1 MYNKEELLQ
10 AVWDDPNKI
19 MPNMDFKFSGG
30 NWHSP
35 KRPDG
40 TFGRKRPKTSLK
52 FNPNTKKYWYNY
64 NGESFP
70 SGNIYT
76 LLKLIYN
83 TNDNRDIDI
92 IIGDTYGIEP
102 KELSD
107 EQRKEIAQKK
117 EERAIYAEIAEV
129 ILLAIEGKEGQKARE
144 YIESRGLKPSPRM
157 GAYGSN
163 IRGEIKERLT
173 RKYRYTEQDAEDLL
187 WKAFPVVRKDKGFLR
202 DYSDCYNLAFPY
214 YNGSNKVVGFILR
227 QTAPAQFTND
237 DGEVIDLPKY
247 LYSKGMAR
255 GGYTENLKANLPVI
269 LLEGILDAEAMKQA
283 GYSNVVAIGTDVV
296 GKDKEEDP
304 NRSII
309 QTLQRYG
316 AKNLIYIPDLMYDN
330 EGKIRTT
337 ATKKTIAN
345 IIPLITGKET
355 GVGFISLKIAQL
367 PNPDEEDKQD
377 AASILQNYGKEKIDE
392 ALNDAYDFFEWE
404 LLTAI
409 EEKKDKADLA
419 EAAVRI
425 YNTIP
430 SVIDREILRRV
441 LIKNMTETPYQ
452 ALKDAGIT
460 ASSLSVIDKNNGVTT
475 YRERIVDAAAKLNRA
490 APTATTEKIG
500 DLLNRALK
508 IQNSGAATRFSSQ
521 INITREQIEK
531 QVMAKPSYI
540 ETSWALFSETTG
552 KKARCISFAPANISI
567 IAAPTSHGKTLF
579 MLAAATQLAKKT
591 QKKFIYIS
599 LENDVEQL
607 YIRNLT
613 AYIGDVLKDETNP
626 RKVVREQ
633 IKDND
638 LVNNEAEIKAST
650 SEYWKEVAPYLHF
663 VRGGSDCNE
672 LCENIACTVE
682 EWQSEGVEVGGVFID
697 YIQLLHLPGRS
708 YQRTDE
714 LKAIC
719 DALNDMAKR
728 TGLPVICGSQMN
740 RDSTNNAEKID
751 GVGLSN
757 LGESAGIENIAEDC
771 YMLWS
776 TNKVKDEQYINERG
790 EFNIP
795 ERRKRSRRI
804 YTEKGKSTTNY
815 GRDKKR
821 IDCLYIESLKARE
834 YVTGCYCLL
843 GANFNTGEVKP
854 QSED

>member
-1 MYNKEELLQ
+1 MYNTEELLQ
-10 AVWDDPNKI
+10 AVWDDPNRVI
-19 MPNMDFKFSGG
+19 PNMDFKFNGG
-30 NWHSP
+30 KWQSYQ
-35 KRPDG
+35 RPDG
-40 TFGRKRPKTSLK
+40 ETTKRSDKSVLERKGDTI
-52 FNPNTKKYWYNY
+52 FYNY
-64 NGESFP
+64 HGTSFP

-76 LLKLIYN
+76 LLKLVYN
-83 TNDNRDIDI
+83 TNDYYEVLT

-102 KELSD
+102 TGITE
-107 EQRKEIAQKK
+107 EQGKKIVQKK
-117 EERAIYAEIAEV
+117 EERAIYAEIAKV
-129 ILLAIEGKEGQKARE
+129 ILLAIESKEGQRARE

-163 IRGEIKERLT
+163 IRGEIKALLT

-187 WKAFPVVRKDKGFLR
+187 RKAFPVVRKDKGFLR

-227 QTAPAQFTND
+227 QTAPAKCTND
-237 DGEVIDLPKY
+237 NGEVINLPKY
-247 LYSKGMAR
+247 LYSKGMPK

-283 GYSNVVAIGTDVV
+283 GYSNVVAIGTGAV
-296 GKDKEEDP
+296 GKDNEEDP

-316 AKNLIYIPDLMYDN
+316 AKNLIYIPDLEYN
-330 EGKIRTT
+330 SEGNVKTT

-367 PNPDEEDKQD
+367 PNPDEEEKQD
-377 AASILQNYGKEKIDE
+377 AASILQNCGKEKIDE
-392 ALNDAYDFFEWE
+392 ALNDAHDFYYWE

-409 EEKKDKADLA
+409 EEKKDRADLA

-430 SVIDREILRRV
+430 SVIDREILRRA
-441 LIKNMTETPYQ
+441 LINVKGTPFQ

-460 ASSLSVIDKNNGVTT
+460 ASSLFMIDKNNGVTT

-521 INITREQIEK
+521 INITREQIER
-531 QVMAKPSYI
+531 QVIAKPSYI

-552 KKARCISFAPANISI
+552 NEARYISFAPANISI

-579 MLAAATQLAKKT
+579 MLATATQLAKKT

-613 AYIGDVLKDETNP
+613 AYIGDVLKKETNP

-638 LVNNEAEIKAST
+638 LVNNEAEIKART

-672 LCENIACTVE
+672 LCENIACIVE
-682 EWQSEGVEVGGVFID
+682 EWQSEGVKVGGVFID